1 MSYNKNKPYEDRNIT
16 RVDTKRGTHGFQV
29 RFQRHDISH
38 FFNDNAFDGK
48 EKAKE
53 AARLYRDAMEKTI
66 DATDYNATQFNKKQK
81 TRNLSGHV
89 GVYRTTLTKKKK
101 QYVYSYE
108 VWVAHYPIAKG
119 KNTNKPFYIHKLGEL
134 EALRQ
139 AIEERKRGAE
149 RYYAIINK
157 GKKKPSLY
165 SAPTDPNIKIWRYM
179 DFTKFVSILSNK
191 GLYFPTAINF
201 DDQFEGSFSFVNK
214 KFRPLIYKQLGLD
227 YDTSFV
233 SQFFKNLRNW
243 VGISCWH
250 MNEFESAG
258 MWSLYS
264 KTNEAIC
271 IQSTYDRLRKCFS
284 NDIKIGLVKY
294 IDYDK
299 EWIPEK
305 DILTPFLYK
314 RRSFEHER
322 ELRALYN
329 LSAKTEIDNLDLPS
343 TPEFN
348 GKWINIDLRL
358 LVENI
363 FVSPNSPN
371 WYYDLVKDIVSA
383 YKFDINVVRS
393 SLEEEPFY

>member
-1 MSYNKNKPYEDRNIT
+1 MTANPKKPYEDRNIT
-16 RVDTKRGTHGFQV
+16 RIDTKRGTHGHQV
-29 RFQRHDISH
+29 RFQRQNISH
-38 FFNDNAFDGK
+38 FFDDNKFGGG
-48 EKAKE
+48 EKALE
-53 AARLYRDAMEKTI
+53 AARLYRDAMEKMI
-66 DATDYNATQFNKKQK
+66 DSSNDGSPHFNKKQK
-81 TRNLSGHV
+81 SRNVSGHV

-101 QYVYSYE
+101 QYVYSYD
-108 VWVAHYPIAKG
+108 VWVAHYPVSRG

-149 RYYAIINK
+149 KYFSILEK

-165 SAPTDPNIKIWRYM
+165 LTPTDPKIKIWRYM
-179 DFTKFVSILSNK
+179 DFTKFVSLLSNK
-191 GLYFPTAINF
+191 GLFFPTAINF

-214 KFRPLIYKQLGLD
+214 KYRPLIYKQLGL
-227 YDTSFV
+227 SFDVDEV
-233 SQFFKNLRNW
+233 SNFFKNLRYW
-243 VGISCWH
+243 VGINCWH

-271 IQSTYDRLRKCFS
+271 IQSTYDKLRKYLS
-284 NDIKIGLVKY
+284 KDIHIGMVKY

-305 DILTPFLYK
+305 NILTPFLYK

-322 ELRALYN
+322 ELRALLN
-329 LSAKTEIDNLDLPS
+329 LSNKTELDNLELPA
-343 TPEFN
+343 TPAFN
-348 GKWINIDLRL
+348 GKWINVDLRFL
-358 LVENI
+358 IENI

-371 WYYDLVKDIVSA
+371 WYYDLVKDTVSV
-383 YKFDINVVRS
+383 YKLNINVVRS
-393 SLEEEPFY
+393 SLEEQPFY